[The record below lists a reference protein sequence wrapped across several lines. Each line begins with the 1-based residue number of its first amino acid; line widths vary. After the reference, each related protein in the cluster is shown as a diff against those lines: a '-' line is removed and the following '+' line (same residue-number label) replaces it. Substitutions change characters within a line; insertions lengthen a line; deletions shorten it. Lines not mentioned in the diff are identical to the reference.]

1 MDKFNRNRLTFINFG
16 LIFEKALHLKAVKTL
31 TVNFFKIKSSYSNL
45 IAVRLIKKN
54 KSKFMNFDRLKEKL
68 EILAD
73 AAKYDVSCSS
83 SGGSRKN
90 KNGGLGDSSASGI
103 CHTYTEDGRCVSLL
117 KILLT
122 NHCIYDCAYCVSR
135 SSNDIKRAA
144 FTVEEVVDLTI
155 NFYRR
160 NYIEGL
166 FLSSGIFKNAD
177 TTMERLVR
185 VAKKLRLEENFNGYI
200 HLKSIPG
207 ASDELMQE
215 AALYADRL
223 SINLEIPTESGLKLL
238 APEKNREDMLNP
250 MKYIQNGISQYKD
263 ERKIFRKVPKFAP
276 AGQST
281 QMIVGATNENDLQI
295 IKVAD
300 HFYKNYSLKRVYYS
314 GYVPVLEDKRL
325 PSLTTEVPM
334 LRENRLYQSD
344 WLMRFYG
351 FKAEEILDPSMPFL
365 DLEIDPKLSWALR
378 HLDQF
383 PVNLQTAEY
392 QMILRIPGI
401 GVKTAK
407 KILSARRFQVLNID
421 HLKKL
426 GAAVNRAKYF
436 IDFNAGNIHLRH
448 LTDINLR
455 KLLIGGSQSKFQN
468 QFSQQLTLF

>member
-1 MDKFNRNRLTFINFG
+1 
-16 LIFEKALHLKAVKTL
+16 
-31 TVNFFKIKSSYSNL
+31 
-45 IAVRLIKKN
+45 
-54 KSKFMNFDRLKEKL
+54 MNFDRIKEKL

-83 SGGSRKN
+83 SGGKRKN
-90 KNGGLGDSSASGI
+90 NGGLGDSSASGI

-122 NHCIYDCAYCVSR
+122 NHCIYDCIYCVSR
-135 SSNDIKRAA
+135 KSNDIKRAA

-155 NFYRR
+155 SFYRR

-166 FLSSGIFKNAD
+166 FLSSGIFKDAD

-185 VAKKLRLEENFNGYI
+185 VAKKLRTEHNFNGYI

-207 ASDELMQE
+207 ASDDLMNE

-223 SINLEIPTESGLKLL
+223 SVNLEIPTESGLKLL
-238 APEKNREDMLNP
+238 APDKNREDMLQP
-250 MKYIQNGISQYKD
+250 MRIVQKGIQQYKD
-263 ERKIFRKVPKFAP
+263 EKKIIRSTPKFAP

-300 HFYKNYSLKRVYYS
+300 HFYKNYGMKRVYYS
-314 GYVPVLEDKRL
+314 GYIPVTVDNRLPAITAEVPV
-325 PSLTTEVPM
+325 

-351 FKAEEILDPSMPFL
+351 FKADEILDSGMPFL
-365 DLEIDPKLSWALR
+365 DLEVDPKLSWALR
-378 HLDQF
+378 NLDQF
-383 PVNLQTAEY
+383 PVNLQTADY
-392 QMILRIPGI
+392 KMILRIPGI

-407 KILSARRFQVLNID
+407 KIVSARKFQVLTID

-436 IDFNAGNIHLRH
+436 IDFTYGNPFLKH
-448 LTDINLR
+448 LTDLNLR
-455 KLLIGGSQSKFQN
+455 KLIIGGSQSKFQN

>member
-1 MDKFNRNRLTFINFG
+1 
-16 LIFEKALHLKAVKTL
+16 
-31 TVNFFKIKSSYSNL
+31 
-45 IAVRLIKKN
+45 
-54 KSKFMNFDRLKEKL
+54 MNFDRLKEKL

-83 SGGSRKN
+83 SGGTRKN
-90 KNGGLGDSSASGI
+90 TKGALGDSSVSGI
-103 CHTYTEDGRCVSLL
+103 CHIYTEDGRCVSLL

-122 NHCIYDCAYCVSR
+122 NHCIFDCAYCVSR

-223 SINLEIPTESGLKLL
+223 SVNLEIPTESGLKLL
-238 APEKNREDMLNP
+238 APEKNRQDMINP
-250 MKYIQNGISQYKD
+250 MRYIQKGIDQYNEEKNIY
-263 ERKIFRKVPKFAP
+263 RKAPKFAP

-300 HFYKNYSLKRVYYS
+300 HFYKNFNLKRVYYS
-314 GYVPVLEDKRL
+314 GYIPVLEDKRL

-351 FKAEEILDPSMPFL
+351 FKAEEILDPKIPFL

-383 PVNLQTAEY
+383 PVNLQTADY
-392 QMILRIPGI
+392 HMIVRIPGI
-401 GVKTAK
+401 GVKTAQ
-407 KILSARRFQVLNID
+407 KIVSARRFQILTMD

-426 GAAVNRAKYF
+426 GTAVNRAKYF
-436 IDFNAGNIHLRH
+436 IDFNAGNAYLKY
-448 LTDINLR
+448 LTDKNFR
-455 KLLIGGSQSKFQN
+455 KLLVGGSSSKFHN
-468 QFSQQLTLF
+468 QFSQQLSLF